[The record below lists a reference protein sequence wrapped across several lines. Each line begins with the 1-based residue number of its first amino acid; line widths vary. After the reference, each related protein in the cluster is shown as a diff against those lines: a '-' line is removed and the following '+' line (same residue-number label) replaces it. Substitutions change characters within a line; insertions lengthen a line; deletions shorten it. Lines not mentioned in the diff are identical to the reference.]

1 MTVLLSADVRTK
13 DGKAPGLLEIAGEDG
28 RYVPAEGETA
38 EKALRIH
45 SAQVEHPVSARYAWT
60 DWSDRANLA
69 GENGLP
75 LEPFAL

>member
-1 MTVLLSADVRTK
+1 MAFLRRR
-13 DGKAPGLLEIAGEDG
+13 APERCVVFAAWDALE
-28 RYVPAEGETA
+28 PAEGETA